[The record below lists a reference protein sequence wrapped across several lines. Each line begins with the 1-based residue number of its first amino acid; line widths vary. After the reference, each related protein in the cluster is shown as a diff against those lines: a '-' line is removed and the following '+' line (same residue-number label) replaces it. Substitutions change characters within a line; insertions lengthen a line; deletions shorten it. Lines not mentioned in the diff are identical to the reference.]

1 MDILELILYLTEI
14 IACLLG
20 FLYFKK
26 VRGTLWQYFPF
37 YLLFILVG
45 ETLGYISKMNKD
57 VVFNQNLFQYIV
69 IPSEFLFFFWLFYK
83 SFGHKWQKYF
93 SLGSSLIYLSI
104 LILNSVLVKN
114 KVFAFFSIS
123 YTVGN
128 LLLLIQILIFYLH
141 LISSNELLNFR
152 TNRLFWVSLGLL
164 IFYLGTFPFFGLIH
178 VLYKSHYEVYLVYKK
193 IVMVLDSV
201 MYIMFAISFI
211 WGKTTNT

>member
-1 MDILELILYLTEI
+1 MDILEFTLYITEF
-14 IACLLG
+14 IAFIFG

-26 VRGTLWQYFPF
+26 VKGTLWQYFPF

-45 ETLGYISKMNKD
+45 ETLGYISKIKND
-57 VVFNQNLFQYIV
+57 IVLNRALFQYIV
-69 IPSEFLFFFWLFYK
+69 IPGEFLFFFWLFYT
-83 SFGHKWQKYF
+83 SFSHKWQKYF

-128 LLLLIQILIFYLH
+128 LLLLIQILIFYLQ
-141 LISSNELLNFR
+141 LVSSNELLNFR

-178 VLYKSHYEVYLVYKK
+178 VLYKSHYEVYLVYKN

>member
-1 MDILELILYLTEI
+1 MDILEIALYISEF
-14 IACLLG
+14 IAYIFG

-26 VRGTLWQYFPF
+26 VKGTLWQYFPF
-37 YLLFILVG
+37 YLLFILVA
-45 ETLGYISKMNKD
+45 ETLGYISKVRNNI
-57 VVFNQNLFQYIV
+57 VFNQNLFQYVV
-69 IPSEFLFFFWLFYK
+69 IPVEFLFFFWLFYE
-83 SFGHKWQKYF
+83 SFSLKWQKYF

-104 LILNSVLVKN
+104 VILNSVLLKN

-128 LLLLIQILIFYLH
+128 LLLLIQILIFYVQ
-141 LISSNELLNFR
+141 LISGNELLNFR
-152 TNRLFWVSLGLL
+152 TSRLFWVSLGLL
-164 IFYLGTFPFFGLIH
+164 IFYLGSFPYFGLIH
-178 VLYKSHYEVYLVYKK
+178 ELYKSHYEVYLAYKN

>member
-1 MDILELILYLTEI
+1 LDILELILYLTEI